1 MTVNATCTMG
11 KIVRQSFF
19 DLEQGIGSPE
29 HCDDGT
35 VANKACFK
43 LNQTFY
49 KHFRTLH
56 GLCNNLQNP
65 MYGSKDS
72 KLSRFL
78 PTEHKKLE
86 KPTFF
91 EKPPANSKLN
101 IFSVGNFYPSEI
113 NM

>member
-1 MTVNATCTMG
+1 ME
-11 KIVRQSFF
+11 KIMRQSGAFSNVGVVI
-19 DLEQGIGSPE
+19 DLEQGIGSLE

-35 VANKACFK
+35 IANKTCFE

-56 GLCNNLQNP
+56 GQCNNLRNP
-65 MYGSKDS
+65 MYGSKDN

-78 PTEHKKLE
+78 PAEHMKLE

-91 EKPPANSKLN
+91 EKPPANRKLN
-101 IFSVGNFYPSEI
+101 IF
-113 NM
+113 